1 MLFLLLINTKIT
13 MYRFLTSFSI
23 ALISFFC
30 FKSNAQPLG
39 NFVKIHPQD
48 SYQTIIKKAAN
59 VTPSERQYK
68 WQLLELTGFLHF
80 GVNTF
85 TDKEWGT
92 GKEDPAIFNPV
103 NLDAEQWVKTMK
115 DAGFKQLIITAKH
128 HDGFCLW
135 QTKTTK
141 HSVAASPW
149 KAGKG
154 DVVKEVADACKKLG
168 VGFGVYLSPWDM
180 NSEHYGTPYY
190 NDFFIQQLTELLT
203 QYGQVDEVWFDGAK
217 GEGKDQVY
225 DFDRWY
231 ALIRKLQPQATI
243 AIMGPDVRWVG
254 TETGVGRTTEW
265 SVIPADPNL
274 LKNVA
279 AESQKD
285 VAFAPVGDKRGED
298 LGSRKKITDAEGL
311 MWYPAETDV
320 SIRPGWFYHESQDSK
335 VKSPVALMNIYFTS
349 VGRNGVLLLNVPPNK
364 QGLLSDA
371 DVKSLSGFKDLYE
384 KIFSRNFAENAFFF
398 GNNGRMA
405 FDAYDGKYE
414 TYFTTQGKDTTTT
427 VNINLR
433 DRYTFDLLS
442 VQENIK
448 VGQRIE
454 SFVLEYLDNNNNWT
468 KLTEGTT
475 VGYKRILM
483 FPEVTA
489 QYLRFRVL
497 SSRSNPTIS
506 EIGLYKLPELSGE
519 EQFLKEN

>member
-1 MLFLLLINTKIT
+1 MYKSLSSFAVALFLLLCING
-13 MYRFLTSFSI
+13 YS
-23 ALISFFC
+23 
-30 FKSNAQPLG
+30 QPLG
-39 NFVKIHPQD
+39 NFVKINSTD
-48 SYQTIIKKAAN
+48 SYSKIIAKAAN

-68 WQLLELTGFLHF
+68 WQTLELTGFLHF

-92 GKEDPAIFNPV
+92 GKEDPAIFNPAK
-103 NLDAEQWVKTMK
+103 LDAEQWVKTMH

-135 QTKTTK
+135 PTATTK

-149 KAGKG
+149 KNGKG
-154 DVVKEVADACKKLG
+154 DVVKEVADACKKYG

-180 NSEHYGTPYY
+180 NSEHYGTPHY
-190 NDFFIQQLTELLT
+190 NDFFVQQLTELLT
-203 QYGQVDEVWFDGAK
+203 NYGQVDEVWFDGAK

-298 LGSRKKITDAEGL
+298 LGSRKKIVEAEGL

-320 SIRPGWFYHESQDSK
+320 SIRPGWFYHEAQDSK
-335 VKSPVALMNIYFTS
+335 VKSPVNLMNIYFTS

-364 QGLLSDA
+364 DGLLSDA
-371 DVKSLSGFKDLYE
+371 DVKSLLGFKELYN
-384 KIFSRNFAENAFFF
+384 KTFSKNFAENAFFY
-398 GNNGRMA
+398 GDNGRMA
-405 FDAYDGKYE
+405 AAVYDGKYE
-414 TYFTTQGKDTTTT
+414 TYYTTLAKDTTTT
-427 VNINLR
+427 ININLR
-433 DRYTFDLLS
+433 DRHTFDLLS
-442 VQENIK
+442 VQENIL

-454 SFVLEYLDNNNNWT
+454 KFVLEYFDNNNNWT

-475 VGYKRILM
+475 VGFKRILM
-483 FPEVTA
+483 FPQVTA

-497 SSRSNPTIS
+497 SSRLNPTIS
-506 EIGLYKLPELSGE
+506 EIGLYKLPEVSGE
-519 EQFLKEN
+519 EKFLKEN